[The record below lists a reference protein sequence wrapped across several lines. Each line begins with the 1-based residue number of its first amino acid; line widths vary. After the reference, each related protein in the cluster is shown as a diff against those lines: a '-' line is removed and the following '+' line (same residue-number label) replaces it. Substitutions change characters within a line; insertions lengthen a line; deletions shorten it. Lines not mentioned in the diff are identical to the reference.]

1 MTKQNHKAKKKN
13 SREQVANK
21 KINSSSMRLQDNE
34 NLKMSLKGGAYCAT
48 I

>member
-21 KINSSSMRLQDNE
+21 KINASSMRLQDKE
-34 NLKMSLKGGAYCAT
+34 NLKMSLKDEAD
-48 I
+48 